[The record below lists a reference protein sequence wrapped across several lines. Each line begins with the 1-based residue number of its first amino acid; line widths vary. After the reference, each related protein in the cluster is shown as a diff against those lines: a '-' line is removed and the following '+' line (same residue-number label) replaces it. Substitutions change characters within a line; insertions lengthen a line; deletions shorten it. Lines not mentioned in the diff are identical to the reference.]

1 MKNYLVKIVL
11 AILIINVAFVAYMAI
26 EGGKYPIN
34 LMDERTVFNIAHSL
48 PYSHETTAEGIA
60 ENRKDIIDISKFDT
74 PKTKYSKYL
83 TQRSWDMRTDIMLEM
98 VFVSLAISVASIVWL
113 GIKGITVINNKYIVL
128 GDKDSN
134 ALK

>member
-1 MKNYLVKIVL
+1 MTL
-11 AILIINVAFVAYMAI
+11 

-34 LMDERTVFNIAHSL
+34 LMSEQTVFDIAHSL
-48 PYSHETTAEGIA
+48 PYSHETTAERIA
-60 ENRKDIIDISKFDT
+60 ENRKDIIDIAKFDS
-74 PKTKYSKYL
+74 PETKYSKYL

-128 GDKDSN
+128 GKEER
-134 ALK
+134 

>member
-1 MKNYLVKIVL
+1 
-11 AILIINVAFVAYMAI
+11 MAI

-34 LMDERTVFNIAHSL
+34 LMDEQAVFNIANSL
-48 PYSHETTAEGIA
+48 PYSHEITAERIA
-60 ENRKDIIDISKFDT
+60 ENRKDIINIAKFDT

-83 TQRSWDMRTDIMLEM
+83 TQRSWDMRTDIMLDM

-128 GDKDSN
+128 GNKDSDS
-134 ALK
+134 

>member
-11 AILIINVAFVAYMAI
+11 AILVINVAFVAFMTL

-34 LMDERTVFNIAHSL
+34 LMDERTVFSIAHSL

-60 ENRKDIIDISKFDT
+60 ENRKEITDFTQFDT

-83 TQRSWDMRTDIMLEM
+83 TNRSWDMRTDIMLEM
-98 VFVSLAISVASIVWL
+98 VFVSLAISIVSIVWL

>member
-11 AILIINVAFVAYMAI
+11 AILIINVAFVTYMAI

-60 ENRKDIIDISKFDT
+60 ENRKDIIDIAQFDT

-83 TQRSWDMRTDIMLEM
+83 TQRSWDMRTDIMIEM
-98 VFVSLAISVASIVWL
+98 VFVALAISVASIVFL

-128 GDKDSN
+128 GNKDSER
-134 ALK
+134 